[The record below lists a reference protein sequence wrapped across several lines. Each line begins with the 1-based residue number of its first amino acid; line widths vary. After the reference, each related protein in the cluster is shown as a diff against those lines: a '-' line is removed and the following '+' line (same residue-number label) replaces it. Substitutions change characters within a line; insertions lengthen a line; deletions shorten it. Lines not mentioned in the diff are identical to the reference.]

1 MVGAT
6 AALASAIFSVIYP
19 LAMMSSAIGILA
31 VKYDENLKTTDLLIK
46 GLQMLR
52 SAFSQY
58 IGVAIKGVF
67 YLYALYK
74 IAQMTKIIY
83 DALEATFG
91 KSVATV
97 GALTFAF
104 ASLVAV
110 TDLFWKVNLINAAKN
125 AIPAFLMAIRTL
137 ITAIRAQVAALNM
150 ELSLTNMLMGPIG
163 WALLAAGIAGVSYYA
178 IKRRAAAAPPVTPTP
193 VPTTT
198 QRNTYI
204 TVDVHGNTVA
214 NDEEFARLVG
224 EQVRENVLRAHD
236 SEYERAIG

>member
-1 MVGAT
+1 
-6 AALASAIFSVIYP
+6 
-19 LAMMSSAIGILA
+19 
-31 VKYDENLKTTDLLIK
+31 
-46 GLQMLR
+46 MLR
-52 SAFSQY
+52 EAFSRY
-58 IGVAIKGVF
+58 IGVAVKGVF

-110 TDLFWKVNLINAAKN
+110 TDLFWKVNLINSMKKAFPVFLN
-125 AIPAFLMAIRTL
+125 AIRAL
-137 ITAIRAQVAALNM
+137 IASIRAQVTALNAQ
-150 ELSLTNMLMGPIG
+150 LSLTNVLLGPIG
-163 WALLAAGIAGVSYYA
+163 WALLALGIAGVSYYA
-178 IKRRAAAAPPVTPTP
+178 IKRKAAAAPPVTPTP

-236 SEYERAIG
+236 SEYERAIGWATG